1 MLRSR
6 WREASVARRV
16 VAAVLALILLSV
28 LAYLVWFGIYVATRR
43 PSPN

>member
-16 VAAVLALILLSV
+16 VAVVLALLALAV
-28 LAYLVWFGIYVATRR
+28 LAYLVWFGIYAATRR
-43 PSPN
+43 PVPV